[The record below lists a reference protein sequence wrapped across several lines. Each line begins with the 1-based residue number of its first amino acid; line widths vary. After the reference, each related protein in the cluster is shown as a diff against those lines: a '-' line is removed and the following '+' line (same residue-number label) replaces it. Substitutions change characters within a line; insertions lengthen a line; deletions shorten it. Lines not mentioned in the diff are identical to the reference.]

1 LELKT
6 NGLFVNLQK
15 AHDTFSGTLIKVS
28 HEIIVDFETTHD
40 FENPRLEIP
49 VKVGPPSLAH
59 HHAATSKPD
68 DWKSTSQTNRVNV
81 DGGSAILGGSVVHD
95 HAKTR
100 QARRDP
106 RVPSL
111 ENLITEM
118 KEYINDYDLIC
129 SHLQNPEWR
138 PVFEGLSPQ
147 DYGMII
153 KSVDLEFEQS
163 KVAALIADVIPN
175 FSVHFLVEA
184 LKGSSDWNRMGMVDR
199 VIFYCKDLDTN
210 SSVLECE
217 LTRYEEHHC
226 AKYFRIHN
234 AN

>member
-1 LELKT
+1 LKT
-6 NGLFVNLQK
+6 NANFVNLQK
-15 AHDTFSGTLIKVS
+15 AHDTFSGTLIKIT

-49 VKVGPPSLAH
+49 IKVGPPSLEH
-59 HHAATSKPD
+59 HHGETSKPD
-68 DWKSTSQTNRVNV
+68 EWQSTSKSNCVNV

-106 RVPSL
+106 RAPSL
-111 ENLITEM
+111 ETLIAEM
-118 KEYINDYDLIC
+118 KEYINDYDLIH

-138 PVFEGLSPQ
+138 PVFEDLSPEE
-147 DYGMII
+147 YGMII
-153 KSVDLEFEQS
+153 KRVDLEFEQS
-163 KVAALIADVIPN
+163 KVAALIAEAIPT
-175 FSVHFLVEA
+175 FTVHHLVEA
-184 LKGSSDWNRMGMVDR
+184 LKGSSEWNRMGMVDR
-199 VIFYCKDLDTN
+199 VIFHCKDLDTN
-210 SSVLECE
+210 YEFLEVE
-217 LTRYEEHHC
+217 LTRYEQHHC